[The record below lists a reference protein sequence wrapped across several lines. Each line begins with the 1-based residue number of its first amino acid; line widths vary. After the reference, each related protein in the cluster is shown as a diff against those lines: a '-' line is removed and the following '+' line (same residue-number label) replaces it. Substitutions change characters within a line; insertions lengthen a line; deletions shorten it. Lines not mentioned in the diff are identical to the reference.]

1 MLNDEEFVALNQER
15 FVEAVAT
22 LASADSDLA
31 NVMARFGQP
40 PFWSRP
46 PGFATLILIILEQQV
61 SLASARATF
70 QRLTAATAPLT
81 PASLLALDDEAM
93 KAVGFSRQK
102 IGYARGLAQAV
113 LEERLDLDALATM
126 ADKKAYSRL
135 LQLKGIGP
143 WTAQVYLLMAL
154 QRADIWPIGDLA
166 LVVAMQE
173 IKSLPHRPSADEM
186 TALAR
191 PWQPWRAAAARIL
204 WHHYLSTR

>member
-1 MLNDEEFVALNQER
+1 VLNDEEFVALNQER

>member
-1 MLNDEEFVALNQER
+1 
-15 FVEAVAT
+15 
-22 LASADSDLA
+22 
-31 NVMARFGQP
+31 
-40 PFWSRP
+40 
-46 PGFATLILIILEQQV
+46 
-61 SLASARATF
+61 
-70 QRLTAATAPLT
+70 
-81 PASLLALDDEAM
+81 M

-135 LQLKGIGP
+135 LQQKGIGP
-143 WTAQVYLLMAL
+143 WTAHVYLLMAL
-154 QRADIWPIGDLA
+154 RRADIWPIGDLA

-191 PWQPWRAAAARIL
+191 PWQPWRAVAARIL